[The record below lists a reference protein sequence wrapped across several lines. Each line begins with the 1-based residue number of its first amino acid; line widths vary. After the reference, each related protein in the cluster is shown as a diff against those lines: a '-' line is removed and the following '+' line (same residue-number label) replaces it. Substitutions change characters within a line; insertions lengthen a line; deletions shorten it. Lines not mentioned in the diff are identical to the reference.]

1 MTVAEISGARRS
13 VGTPTSGHRFVA
25 SPLVRA
31 LSPLSELAGRWRKW
45 TLGAIAFGVF
55 ATGMG
60 VLSDSSLQSGAQFR
74 SAHGSLLVTRQR
86 ISATLGELASIRQ
99 DLAHVDRVVAKTR
112 SDLTGDTTQLR
123 RDLDALTEARA
134 GVTTRGSAITNLQSC
149 LGGVE
154 RSLNA
159 LTVGDQGSAFLTLS
173 SVTAA
178 CQEAVAADG

>member
-1 MTVAEISGARRS
+1 MLGFARSR
-13 VGTPTSGHRFVA
+13 
-25 SPLVRA
+25 
-31 LSPLSELAGRWRKW
+31 LAGRWQKW
-45 TLGAIAFGVF
+45 TLGAVAFGVF
-55 ATGMG
+55 ASGMG
-60 VLSDSSLQSGAQFR
+60 ILSDSALQSGAQFR
-74 SAHGSLLVTRQR
+74 SAHHSLLATRQR
-86 ISATLGELASIRQ
+86 TSTTLGDLDSIRE
-99 DLAHVDRVVAKTR
+99 DLKHVDRVVAKTA

-159 LTVGDQGSAFLTLS
+159 LTVGDQGSAFLALS
-173 SVTAA
+173 SVRAA